1 MNTQEY
7 ISPFR
12 ENSFSQRIN
21 NVINFGVQNFKKI
34 IVFHLIILIP
44 FCLISSLLDEEDK
57 LGNLFSQITTA
68 ISSILALSFMLLYI
82 KNKGLNNFKTEELF
96 KNFGTIFAKG
106 FLLGLITTAVLFIPI
121 LFAFLFIISIESQ
134 TTLAYSALLIAG
146 VIIIYLAVIAQ
157 IFTTHYL
164 LINDFDIIS
173 SIKETF
179 RMIKGKWWNTTFFLL
194 VFNIPRIIIVVVL
207 FAIIGENND
216 IFATTIASYLVLLV
230 SFFLSDVPLVYQY
243 GYLITQR
250 VNKDKAANVEDN
262 ITDITHNE
270 TKEPEEEA
278 SQPDNT
284 TIEESKDE
292 TDEREQPTKEERE
305 EEVVPETQNGK
316 FKIEGSGSY
325 SIELYSINNEEQIS
339 EALSALL
346 GFSKEES
353 QEKIENLPS
362 IIADNLTITE
372 ALELSSLIQKYGGS
386 TNIK

>member
-12 ENSFSQRIN
+12 ENSFSQRIS
-21 NVINFGVQNFKKI
+21 NVINFEIQNFKKI
-34 IVFHLIILIP
+34 IGLHLIILLPI
-44 FCLISSLLDEEDK
+44 CLISSLLGGENK
-57 LGNLFSQITTA
+57 FGNIFSHVTIG
-68 ISSILALSFMLLYI
+68 ISSMLVLSFMLLYI

-106 FLLGLITTAVLFIPI
+106 FLLGLTTTAVLFIPTI
-121 LFAFLFIISIESQ
+121 IFILFIISIGSQ
-134 TTLAYSALLIAG
+134 TTLLYSVLLIAG
-146 VIIIYLAVIAQ
+146 VIIIYLDVIAQ

-164 LINDFDIIS
+164 LINDFSLIS
-173 SIKETF
+173 ALKDTF
-179 RMIKGKWWNTTFFLL
+179 RMIKGKWWNTAFFLL
-194 VFNIPRIIIVVVL
+194 VFNILRFTIMVVL
-207 FAIIGENND
+207 FAIIAENND

-230 SFFLSDVPLVYQY
+230 SFFLSDIPLVYQY

-262 ITDITHNE
+262 IADVTHNE

-284 TIEESKDE
+284 TTEEPKEGTNE
-292 TDEREQPTKEERE
+292 TEQTAKEERE
-305 EEVVPETQNGK
+305 EAVSNTKNGT

-325 SIELYSINNEEQIS
+325 SIELYHINNKEEIS
-339 EALSALL
+339 EALSSLL

-353 QEKIENLPS
+353 LEKTENLPT
-362 IIADNLTITE
+362 IIADKLSISE
-372 ALELSSLIQKYGGS
+372 ALELSTLIQKHGGS